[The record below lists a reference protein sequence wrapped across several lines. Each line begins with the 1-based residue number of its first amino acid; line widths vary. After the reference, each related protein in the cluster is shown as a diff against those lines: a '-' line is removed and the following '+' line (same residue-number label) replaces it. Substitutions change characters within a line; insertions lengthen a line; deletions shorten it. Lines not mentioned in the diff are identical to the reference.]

1 MARRRGYSPAPARCH
16 LRVAGNEKTS
26 HCVLTDALMKAFTSM
41 SELKHPA
48 QKRGQMKVHHI
59 NSRRLFA
66 DFGPRAPELVP
77 EGVRFCALLVGTLV
91 LPATGLSISVGSP
104 LVLAGLVAVQALGVL
119 IGRLIYDP
127 SPAAPLSCVPVEN
140 PTIPALE
147 KKAA

>member
-1 MARRRGYSPAPARCH
+1 MRKH
-16 LRVAGNEKTS
+16 HTWILREDSYRSVDESVYFNERIYNS
-26 HCVLTDALMKAFTSM
+26 I
-41 SELKHPA
+41 A

-66 DFGPRAPELVP
+66 DYGPRAPELVP
-77 EGVRFCALLVGTLV
+77 EGVRFSALLVATLV
-91 LPATGLSISVGSP
+91 LPATGLSIAVGSP

-127 SPAAPLSCVPVEN
+127 SPAAPLSCVPVHEN
-140 PTIPALE
+140 PTIPAQE